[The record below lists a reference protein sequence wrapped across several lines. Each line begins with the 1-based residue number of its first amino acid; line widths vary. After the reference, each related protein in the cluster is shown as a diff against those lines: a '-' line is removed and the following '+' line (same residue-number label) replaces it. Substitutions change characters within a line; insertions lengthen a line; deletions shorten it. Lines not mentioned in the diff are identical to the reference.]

1 MEDKKGLPKDFLTR
15 YDKGYIE
22 ELATEKIKT
31 KVIEL
36 DVKSIEPDPNQPRK
50 KFNADSLKELADSIE
65 RHGVIEPILVRKI
78 NSKYVIVSGERR
90 YRATL
95 LLHKDT
101 IPAIVI
107 NPENEGVV
115 KEIQIVENL
124 QREDIS
130 PIERAKTIYEYLKP
144 YADGKNIKT
153 LLINYR
159 RGREVPEDFALTVS
173 ALCKSIGK
181 SPITLIRWLSLLEL
195 PPEIQEKID
204 DPNSPLTSKHVES
217 LLKVKDL
224 DVIKKVVKIVE
235 ENELSADDV
244 SNVVSTLKNFK
255 PVNLKPAIKNVQN
268 ILNVIDFIDE
278 ANIKTLKNELKTLQE
293 LTKELE
299 EKVK

>member
-1 MEDKKGLPKDFLTR
+1 M
-15 YDKGYIE
+15 
-22 ELATEKIKT
+22 
-31 KVIEL
+31 IEL
-36 DVKSIEPDPNQPRK
+36 DVKLVEPDPNQPRK
-50 KFNADSLKELADSIE
+50 KFNIDSLKELADSIE
-65 RHGVIEPILVRKI
+65 RHGIIEPILVRKI

-130 PIERAKTIYEYLKP
+130 PIERAKAIYEYLEP
-144 YADGKNIKT
+144 HANGKNLKT

-159 RGREVPEDFALTVS
+159 RGRQVPEDFALTVS

-224 DVIKKVVKIVE
+224 NVIKKVVKIVE

-255 PVNLKPAIKNVQN
+255 PVNLKTAIKNVQN
-268 ILNVIDFIDE
+268 ILNIIDFIDE
-278 ANIKTLKNELKTLQE
+278 ANIKSVKNELKTLQE

-299 EKVK
+299 EKLK